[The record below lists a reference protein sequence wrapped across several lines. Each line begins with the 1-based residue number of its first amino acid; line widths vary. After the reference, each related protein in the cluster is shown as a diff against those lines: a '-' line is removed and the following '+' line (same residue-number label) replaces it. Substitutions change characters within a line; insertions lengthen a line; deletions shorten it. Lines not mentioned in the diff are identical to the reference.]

1 MTDWFLFIINLKNM
15 YGGKTYYVY
24 ILASRRNGTL
34 YVGFTNSLLRRINE
48 HKTNKYCGFTQQ
60 YNIKRLVHFEI
71 FNDPNT
77 AILREKTLK
86 HWKRSWKINLI
97 EKNNPTWR
105 DLYYDILR
113 YAS

>member
-1 MTDWFLFIINLKNM
+1 MI
-15 YGGKTYYVY
+15 GGKSYYIY
-24 ILASRRNGTL
+24 ILASKRNGTL
-34 YVGFTNSLLRRINE
+34 YVGFTHSLLNRIDE
-48 HKTNKYCGFTQQ
+48 HKNNKYCGFTQQ

-77 AILREKTLK
+77 AIMREKNLK
-86 HWKRSWKINLI
+86 KWKRTWKFELI

-113 YAS
+113 DVG